1 MHAFFLFSF
10 EINPIWCVP
19 AICCCSY
26 QMVRDSTEMFFWQM
40 SSEFVILVPIQNS
53 TWLLE
58 SVVQFDWLRF
68 KTLFFKNY
76 TVV

>member
-1 MHAFFLFSF
+1 MHTFKPYSLKLP
-10 EINPIWCVP
+10 NK
-19 AICCCSY
+19 
-26 QMVRDSTEMFFWQM
+26 TEKNNAGMFFWWT